1 MRRMQS
7 APYVFP
13 TSTVAR
19 KPAGAVDETYYP
31 AKIITARHDSL
42 LRRPRPQDRAGCA
55 PGAPAVSGSLVLLH
69 LAGAVALLLFA
80 TRQVRTGVERAYGDV
95 LRLKLRSILKNPLL
109 AVGAGAVLAVCLQ
122 SATAVALIVGSFA
135 GSGIVGG
142 TAGLLAVLGA
152 DVGSSLVV
160 KLLSFDLEA
169 LTPLCLVAGT
179 ALFMATSRRD
189 LLQLGRILIGIG
201 LLILSLRL
209 IGEASEPLR
218 ESRIL
223 PVVVNYLA
231 GDPVTAFLVAAVM
244 TWLFHSSVAAILL
257 VVALAAR
264 GLVPAELG
272 VVLVLGA
279 NIGGGIIAVVLSRA
293 APRKA
298 RVVPLGN
305 LIMRGTG
312 ALIGLAVLVLL
323 APPLGYLGATPP
335 VQLVNA
341 HIAFNLALAILG
353 MPLAGLVYRLAER
366 MIDLNA
372 PEKEED
378 FAATEIS
385 ALSDAA
391 LDSPSQALANAT
403 REVVRVCETV
413 EIMLARIMELYEAA
427 DEQKIKALA
436 ALDDRVDRKHAA
448 IKLYLAKVTSRQLSE
463 AEALRCQ
470 ELIGACVKLEQV
482 GDIIV
487 RNMLAHVRK
496 KMERGVEFTPEGW
509 RELTS
514 FHASVLANARLAFN
528 VLVSRDPATARQLV
542 EEKDRLRD
550 VEKATSQS
558 HFVRLREGTV
568 KSLETSTIHLDTIR
582 DLKQINSLLASMA
595 YPVLEEHGLLRG
607 SRLAAG

>member
-1 MRRMQS
+1 
-7 APYVFP
+7 
-13 TSTVAR
+13 
-19 KPAGAVDETYYP
+19 
-31 AKIITARHDSL
+31 L
-42 LRRPRPQDRAGCA
+42 
-55 PGAPAVSGSLVLLH
+55 SGSLVLLH

-109 AVGAGAVLAVCLQ
+109 AVGAGALLAICLQ

-160 KLLSFDLEA
+160 KLLSFNLQE
-169 LTPLCLVAGT
+169 LVPICLVAGT
-179 ALFMATSRRD
+179 VLFMSTSRRD

-223 PVVVNYLA
+223 PVVVNYLS
-231 GDPVTAFLVAAVM
+231 GDLVTAFLIAAVM

-264 GLVPAELG
+264 GLVPVELG

-279 NIGGGIIAVVLSRA
+279 NLGGGIIAVVLSRA
-293 APRKA
+293 SPRKA
-298 RVVPLGN
+298 RTVPLGN
-305 LIMRGTG
+305 LILRGTG
-312 ALIGLAVLVLL
+312 ALVALISLILL
-323 APPLGYLGATPP
+323 APPLDALGSTVPA
-335 VQLVNA
+335 QLVNA
-341 HIAFNLALAILG
+341 HIAFNVALVILG
-353 MPLAGLVYRLAER
+353 MPLAGIVHSLAER
-366 MIDLNA
+366 IVAIN
-372 PEKEED
+372 PEEKED
-378 FAATEIS
+378 DLATIEIS
-385 ALSDAA
+385 ALSEAA
-391 LDSPSQALANAT
+391 LDTPSQALANAT
-403 REVVRVCETV
+403 REVVGVCETI
-413 EIMLARIMELYEAA
+413 EIMLARIMDLYESA
-427 DEQKIKALA
+427 DDQKIKALA

-448 IKLYLAKVTSRQLSE
+448 IKIYLAKLTSRKLTE
-463 AEALRCQ
+463 DEALRCQ

-496 KMERGVEFTPEGW
+496 KMERGLEFTPEGW
-509 RELTS
+509 RELS
-514 FHASVLANARLAFN
+514 AFHAAVLANARLAFN
-528 VLVSRDPATARQLV
+528 VLVSRDSATALQLV
-542 EEKDRLRD
+542 QEKDRLRD
-550 VEKATSQS
+550 VEKSASSS
-558 HFVRLREGTV
+558 HFARLREGTP
-568 KSLETSTIHLDTIR
+568 KSIETSTIHLDTIR
-582 DLKQINSLLASMA
+582 DLKQINSLLASIA
-595 YPVLEEHGLLRG
+595 YPVLEEQGLLRG